1 MGILWS
7 ERSYI
12 FREEFALKRGELP
25 LQHPDLQ
32 IRKPELIA
40 R

>member
-1 MGILWS
+1 MGIIRS
-7 ERSYI
+7 ERSHI
-12 FREEFALKRGELP
+12 FREKFTLKRGELP
-25 LQHPDLQ
+25 LQHPALQ